1 MCYTY
6 SDLRFDRKGR
16 GWFIAAFGNPE
27 MTTFAQF
34 CFTYLKT
41 KVKLA
46 IVRLW
51 EEFTCDL
58 IIRINGGEVTAA
70 SVAHRTV
77 HAYDFG

>member
-1 MCYTY
+1 
-6 SDLRFDRKGR
+6 
-16 GWFIAAFGNPE
+16 

-46 IVRLW
+46 NVRLW

-58 IIRINGGEVTAA
+58 IIWINGGEAA
-70 SVAHRTV
+70 AARVAHRTV
-77 HAYDFG
+77 CAYDFGC